1 MANHPQGVLEDLGW
15 TGPTVGHLRHDLC
28 ITSHTLAA
36 APPQTL
42 RNHSRNTSQAD
53 GEHWSN
59 LMTRMRFLTS
69 CSSGPSEALGQSW
82 RRPGLQP
89 GLSLLLTHLLQCLSV
104 KWGKQ
109 YTISF
114 YKTSITHVHLKSS
127 EQRLTPANVSYGYYE
142 IRIYFSVYSIYRLHF

>member
-1 MANHPQGVLEDLGW
+1 MDRPYCRPSETWSLHHFTHTSSSTTPNSKKPFQEHISGW
-15 TGPTVGHLRHDLC
+15 RW
-28 ITSHTLAA
+28 TLK
-36 APPQTL
+36 Q
-42 RNHSRNTSQAD
+42 
-53 GEHWSN
+53 SN
-59 LMTRMRFLTS
+59 DQDEIPNILFKWTQW
-69 CSSGPSEALGQSW
+69 EALGQSW